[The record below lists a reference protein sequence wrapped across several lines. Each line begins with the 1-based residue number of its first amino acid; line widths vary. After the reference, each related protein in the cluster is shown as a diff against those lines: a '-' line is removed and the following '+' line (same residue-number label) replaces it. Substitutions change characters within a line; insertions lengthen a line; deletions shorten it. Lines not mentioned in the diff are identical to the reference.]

1 MRQVW
6 RDQENVARAHDDFL
20 TVDDEIQRTFNHVA
34 DLLVNVVMHGNVR
47 ALLQDDARE
56 HDVGS
61 YNILARDQTIQ
72 LFRLDVGP
80 AMVLA
85 PLHGASFAG

>member
-1 MRQVW
+1 MSSATESSSATTSCGNVW

-20 TVDDEIQRTFNHVA
+20 AVDDEIQRTFNHVA

-61 YNILARDQTIQ
+61 YDILPRDQT
-72 LFRLDVGP
+72 DSTVP
-80 AMVLA
+80 A
-85 PLHGASFAG
+85 

>member
-1 MRQVW
+1 MSSATESSSATTSCGKSGGIKRMSP
-6 RDQENVARAHDDFL
+6 AHDDFL
-20 TVDDEIQRTFNHVA
+20 TVDDEIQRAFNHVA

-61 YNILARDQTIQ
+61 YNILPRDQR
-72 LFRLDVGP
+72 FNVP
-80 AMVLA
+80 A
-85 PLHGASFAG
+85 